1 MKYPASSSSHNRSPT
16 ALPPTA
22 TQLDRGDNHPAE
34 PIPVAVTALLATA
47 VFTFATL
54 VRLPATTESLWL
66 DELHS
71 AWAVWGDFAEV
82 RQRAAMGNQAPTFYW
97 LLWGWRQAF
106 GDAEPALRSLSV
118 IFSSLAAAVTAV
130 GVTRITGNV
139 VAGAIG
145 GIFLAIE
152 PNAIFFGTE
161 VRAFAPVMLLTA
173 IACWA
178 WVSTFRSNSHLP
190 AWALLACVGLATMIQ
205 PMSLGLLAWPPLEL
219 LWRRRHSLR
228 LNPRQ
233 TLLIAIA
240 TLASAWA
247 GWELFGKV
255 LATAWQ
261 HRYEWQAAM
270 PTGPATTILT
280 VWPWA
285 IGMIAVAFTA
295 ALLAMH
301 LNRSADRRAATDE
314 DHCPSDHAR
323 IEPWDPGWLAPAA
336 LTMGAT
342 ALYWSLSAS
351 GIAPIFHRRFMVG
364 VVVMMAWAFGV
375 ATHQLMTCLIRIR
388 RGRFGRQGAR
398 PAVRKVVQWGLPAA
412 LLLWSLLCAIR
423 FATNPEASARPLRS
437 EDWRGAREL
446 IAKGPNEA
454 VWLAPGL
461 IETQRLLASNDPSRI
476 TYLTFPLQGPY
487 ALDRVEPI
495 SLRPGA
501 AEDLLRKRLAAGLPW
516 WAVLRA
522 SPRQRCID
530 WASDVSLL
538 AGSKTKL
545 SFESHPFGRLTL
557 IRFTPRP

>member
-1 MKYPASSSSHNRSPT
+1 M
-16 ALPPTA
+16 PPTA

-34 PIPVAVTALLATA
+34 PIPVAVCTLLAAA
-47 VFTFATL
+47 VFAFATL

-97 LLWGWRQAF
+97 LLWHWHQAF
-106 GDAEPALRSLSV
+106 GDSEPALRSLSV
-118 IFSSLAAAVTAV
+118 ILSSLAAAVTAV
-130 GVTRITGNV
+130 GVTRITRNV

-145 GIFLAIE
+145 GVFLAIE

-173 IACWA
+173 IACGA
-178 WVSTFRSNSHLP
+178 WVNTFRSTSHAP
-190 AWALLACVGLATMIQ
+190 VWALLASVGLATTMQ
-205 PMSLGLLAWPPLEL
+205 PMSLGLLAWPLIEL
-219 LWRRRHSLR
+219 TWRRRHSLR

-240 TLASAWA
+240 TLVSVWA

-270 PTGPATTILT
+270 PVGPPITILT

-285 IGMIAVAFTA
+285 IAMIAVAACAAVLTMLLNRRADRHA
-295 ALLAMH
+295 AL
-301 LNRSADRRAATDE
+301 DE
-314 DHCPSDHAR
+314 NPRPVDHAG

-336 LTMGAT
+336 LTMGTT

-364 VVVMMAWAFGV
+364 VVVMMAWAFAV
-375 ATHQLMTCLIRIR
+375 ATYQIMTCLVRIR
-388 RGRFGRQGAR
+388 RGRFGHQGDR
-398 PAVRKVVQWGLPAA
+398 PAVRSVVQWGLPVA

-423 FATNPEASARPLRS
+423 FATKPNAYTRPLRS

-446 IAKGPNEA
+446 IAKHPNES

-461 IETQRLLASNDPSRI
+461 IETQRLLAGNDPSQI
-476 TYLTFPLQGPY
+476 AYLTFPFQGPY
-487 ALDRVEPI
+487 PLDRVEPI

-501 AEDLLRKRLAAGLPW
+501 VDDLLRKRLAAGLPW

-522 SPRQRCID
+522 SPRQRGIA
-530 WASDVSLL
+530 WARDVSLRT
-538 AGSKTKL
+538 GNQTKL

>member
-1 MKYPASSSSHNRSPT
+1 
-16 ALPPTA
+16 LPPTA
-22 TQLDRGDNHPAE
+22 NQVDRGDNQPAE
-34 PIPVAVTALLATA
+34 PIPMAVTALVATA
-47 VFTFATL
+47 VFAFATL

-71 AWAVWGDFAEV
+71 AWAVWGDFGDV
-82 RQRAAMGNQAPTFYW
+82 RQRAAMGNQSPTFYW
-97 LLWGWRQAF
+97 LLWAWHQAF
-106 GDAEPALRSLSV
+106 GDTEPALRSLSV
-118 IFSSLAAAVTAV
+118 IFSSLAAAVTAA
-130 GVTRITGNV
+130 GVTRLTGNV

-145 GIFLAIE
+145 GLFLAIE

-178 WVSTFRSNSHLP
+178 WVSTFRSSSRLP
-190 AWALLACVGLATMIQ
+190 VRALLACVGLATMIQ
-205 PMSLGLLAWPPLEL
+205 PMSLGLLAWPPIEL
-219 LWRRRHSLR
+219 FWRRRHSLH
-228 LNPRQ
+228 LNPRRM
-233 TLLIAIA
+233 LLVAIA

-247 GWELFGKV
+247 GWVLFGKV
-255 LATAWQ
+255 LTTAWQ

-285 IGMIAVAFTA
+285 IGMIAVAVTA

-314 DHCPSDHAR
+314 DHCPSEHAR
-323 IEPWDPGWLAPAA
+323 IGPWDPGWLAPASLA
-336 LTMGAT
+336 MGAT

-351 GIAPIFHRRFMVG
+351 GVAPIFHRRFMVG
-364 VVVMMAWAFGV
+364 VVVLMAWAFGV
-375 ATHQLMTCLIRIR
+375 ATHQLMTSLGRIR
-388 RGRFGRQGAR
+388 RGRFGRQGDR
-398 PAVRKVVQWGLPAA
+398 PAVRKVVQWGLPIA
-412 LLLWSLLCAIR
+412 LLLWSLLCGVR
-423 FATNPEASARPLRS
+423 VATNPEAYARPLRS

-446 IAKGPNEA
+446 IAQYPNEP

-461 IETQRLLASNDPSRI
+461 IETQRLLSGNDPNEI
-476 TYLTFPLQGPY
+476 AYLTFPLQGPY
-487 ALDRVEPI
+487 PLGRVEPI

-501 AEDLLRKRLAAGLPW
+501 VDDALRTRLAAGHPW

-522 SPRQRCID
+522 SPRQRGID
-530 WASDVSLL
+530 WANGVALR
-538 AGSKTKL
+538 AGGKAEL
-545 SFESHPFGRLTL
+545 SFESYPFGRLTL